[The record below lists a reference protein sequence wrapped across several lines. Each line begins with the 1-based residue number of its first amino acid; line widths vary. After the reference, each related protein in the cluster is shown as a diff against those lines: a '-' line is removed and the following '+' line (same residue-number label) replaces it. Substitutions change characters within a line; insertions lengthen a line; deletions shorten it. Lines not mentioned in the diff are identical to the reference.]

1 MKHVFLT
8 FCIVLPTFAFA
19 DIIATFNSGNIENV
33 TVVSLGADEVVYKK
47 GNTQKTIASSEVEGV
62 LYDDGRFVA
71 PPKNVV
77 ASESVES
84 SSGDSWATEN
94 TSYDDTQSAATS
106 NRRQKREMKEH
117 NGGNSEVGQAF
128 KEAGVAIKDA
138 FTTMFDA
145 MGKKK
150 DNTSSARTTNSAGTE
165 SNQGAPASDDG
176 W

>member
-1 MKHVFLT
+1 M
-8 FCIVLPTFAFA
+8 FCVGIISAQ
-19 DIIATFNSGNIENV
+19 DIIATKDGNIEDV
-33 TVVSLGADEVVYKK
+33 KVLSVGADEVVYKK

-62 LYDDGRFVA
+62 LYEDGRFVA

-106 NRRQKREMKEH
+106 NRRQKREKKESS
-117 NGGNSEVGQAF
+117 GEQSEVGQAF

-150 DNTSSARTTNSAGTE
+150 EKDSSGRLHSTTE
-165 SNQGAPASDDG
+165 SKQSSSPASDDG